1 MTGEPGLIGL
11 LYGADWTR
19 LSLSAEVSDGSAVLV
34 APGKRYWYGTPDY
47 ETGCDGVR
55 AWELYADDPDEDDA
69 DEDDEDDGAD
79 GTTKL
84 PGSAGPSRRWT
95 GCCARP
101 GC

>member
-34 APGKRYWYGTPDY
+34 APGKRYWYRTPDY

-55 AWELYADDPDEDDA
+55 AWELSADDPDEDD
-69 DEDDEDDGAD
+69 ETTTMTL
-79 GTTKL
+79 TTKL